1 MKTQFSLR
9 KSGFTLVEIMVVIAI
24 LGFLYYTFARFSY
37 SPQEDL
43 TKAER
48 LANKISSV
56 LHDGLL
62 QTTIGRMDA
71 NNNAVTGAV
80 LHFWGSGCLTASGWS
95 GITWEYTPYLSG
107 QLRQPFF
114 DGDSNYVLDTIAW
127 TGWTT
132 PWSGDCIDIILDRS
146 SISFSGIADT
156 SNTIVTFTT
165 KYRNMKKKVRFDRR
179 TGRVEINKN

>member
-1 MKTQFSLR
+1 
-9 KSGFTLVEIMVVIAI
+9 MVVIAI

-80 LHFWGSGCLTASGWS
+80 LHF
-95 GITWEYTPYLSG
+95 
-107 QLRQPFF
+107 
-114 DGDSNYVLDTIAW
+114 
-127 TGWTT
+127 
-132 PWSGDCIDIILDRS
+132 
-146 SISFSGIADT
+146 
-156 SNTIVTFTT
+156 
-165 KYRNMKKKVRFDRR
+165 
-179 TGRVEINKN
+179 